1 MTRKL
6 ASIRRVASLTP
17 IEGADRIEVAGID
30 GWNVIVQKGLYEVGH
45 FCVYFEVDSFLP
57 VEERYEFLRKN
68 CFRSTTN
75 LGDGF
80 RIKTMKMRG
89 VVSQGL
95 LMPLSTY
102 DDYEYTFADHV
113 QEGDD
118 ITEYLKVQKYEKP
131 IPLHLQGQIRGNFPS
146 FLRKTDQER
155 AQNLTKDIL
164 KRQDESFEVTMKLDG
179 SSMTVYRDHNGNVG
193 VCSRNI
199 DLKEDDENVFWATAK
214 KTGLIAYLNS
224 IDRAIAFQGELM
236 GPGVQGNREKLEE
249 HAFFL
254 FDVFDIVPF
263 KYLGPEQRYHEY
275 NEAIAHGCKFKHV
288 PVIFTSNP
296 LRTYLATQEVIPN
309 LMELAEG
316 ESLAPGVKRE
326 GVVFKSWDSDFTFK
340 LIANSYLLA
349 ED

>member
-30 GWNVIVQKGLYEVGH
+30 GWNVIVQKGLYKVGDL
-45 FCVYFEVDSFLP
+45 CVYFEVDSFLP

-80 RIKTMKMRG
+80 RIKTMKMKG

-95 LMPLSTY
+95 LFPVRELPELGTLV
-102 DDYEYTFADHV
+102 F
-113 QEGDD
+113 EGDD
-118 ITEYLKVQKYEKP
+118 VTELLRVQKYEKP
-131 IPLHLQGQIRGNFPS
+131 IPIHLQGQVRGNFPACI
-146 FLRKTDQER
+146 RKTDQER

-164 KRQDESFEVTMKLDG
+164 KHQDEMFEITMKLDG
-179 SSMTVYRDHNGNVG
+179 SSMTVYRDHEGKVG
-193 VCSRNI
+193 VCSRNL
-199 DLKEDDENVFWATAK
+199 DLTEDDANTFWATAK
-214 KTGLIAYLNS
+214 KIGLIDYLNS

-236 GPGVQGNREKLEE
+236 GPGVQNNREGLDE

-254 FDVFDIVPF
+254 FDVFDIIPF
-263 KYLGPEQRYHEY
+263 RYMGPEARYNEY
-275 NEAIAHGCKFKHV
+275 NEAIAFGCKFKHV
-288 PVIFTSNP
+288 PVIVTQAP
-296 LRTYLATQEVIPN
+296 LKRFLPTQTPVTD

-316 ESLAPGVKRE
+316 ESLNIKVKRE